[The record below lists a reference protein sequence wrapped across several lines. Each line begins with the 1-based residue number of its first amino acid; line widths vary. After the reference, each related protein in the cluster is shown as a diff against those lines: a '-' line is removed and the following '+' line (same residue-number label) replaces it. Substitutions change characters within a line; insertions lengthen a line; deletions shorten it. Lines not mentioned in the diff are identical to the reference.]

1 MNEFDMAQRIIRQL
15 DEGISQLGPEQA
27 GRLYALRQ
35 KALAQV
41 PMAQQPLRFDVLA
54 SAHVHH
60 PHGRSA
66 FHPRGHQGTAFLRM
80 MGVTLLMALTI
91 YMLGDWSGDSD
102 DDNGQL
108 DAKLL
113 SSEISPQTFAQ
124 KDFGAWLQETR

>member
-1 MNEFDMAQRIIRQL
+1 MNEFDIAQRIIRQL
-15 DEGISQLGPEQA
+15 DEGINQLDPEQA
-27 GRLYALRQ
+27 GRLYTLRQ

-41 PMAQQPLRFDVLA
+41 PMAQQPARFDALA
-54 SAHVHH
+54 SAHVHA
-60 PHGRSA
+60 HGRSA
-66 FHPRGHQGTAFLRM
+66 LHPRGQHGSPFVRM
-80 MGVTLLMALTI
+80 MGITLLMALTI
-91 YMLGDWSGDSD
+91 YMLVDWSGDGD

>member
-1 MNEFDMAQRIIRQL
+1 MNEFDIAQRIIRQL
-15 DEGISQLGPEQA
+15 DEGIDQISPEQA

-41 PMAQQPLRFDVLA
+41 PTAQLA
-54 SAHVHH
+54 GYGSLVTVPH
-60 PHGRSA
+60 PQGA
-66 FHPRGHQGTAFLRM
+66 GLFHLKGAQASPFMRM
-80 MGVTLLMALTI
+80 MLLTLLMALTL
-91 YMLGDWSGDSD
+91 YMAGDWSGDSE